1 MSIHINKF
9 IDKIKAADS
18 RQQRDVTMSI
28 SEARDLHGDITKLLL
43 ALEQRLTAQTPVQT
57 PNEQTNITLTGGSF

>member
-9 IDKIKAADS
+9 IDRIKAADS

-28 SEARDLHGDITKLLL
+28 SEARDLHGDITRLLMV
-43 ALEQRLTAQTPVQT
+43 LEQLLTAQTPVQAQ
-57 PNEQTNITLTGGSF
+57 NNQTNITLTGGSF